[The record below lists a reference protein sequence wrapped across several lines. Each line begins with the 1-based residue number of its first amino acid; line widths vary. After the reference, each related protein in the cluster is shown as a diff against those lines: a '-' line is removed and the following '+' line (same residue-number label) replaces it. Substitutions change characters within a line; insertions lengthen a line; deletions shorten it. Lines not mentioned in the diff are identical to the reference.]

1 MNFVNHIYQ
10 AFERANKNESKIHE
24 DILKLEGMSGSKTRH
39 LYNNLVN
46 FEGARYLEIGCWK
59 GSTLASAM
67 YKNSAEIV
75 CIDNFSEFDDGT
87 VKNILLNT
95 IERYKGD
102 NKVTF
107 LDEDSFKVD
116 VKKLPKFNIY
126 MYDGDHKYD
135 SHYRALLH
143 YYDCLDDVFIF
154 IVDDWNW
161 SDVREGTR
169 RSIEKLN
176 LKVLYEKEMRLTWDN
191 SVTPQPQLSQNWWNG
206 IYVAVLKK
214 A

>member
-126 MYDGDHKYD
+126 MYDGDHSKD
-135 SHYRALLH
+135 SHSNALTY
-143 YYDCLDDVFIF
+143 YYDCLDDIFIY

-161 SDVREGTR
+161 QQVKIGTIEAIHKLGLNVLERIEVNSEEYPDKEG
-169 RSIEKLN
+169 
-176 LKVLYEKEMRLTWDN
+176 Y
-191 SVTPQPQLSQNWWNG
+191 WNG
-206 IYVAVLKK
+206 VMICVLKK
-214 A
+214 SQSS